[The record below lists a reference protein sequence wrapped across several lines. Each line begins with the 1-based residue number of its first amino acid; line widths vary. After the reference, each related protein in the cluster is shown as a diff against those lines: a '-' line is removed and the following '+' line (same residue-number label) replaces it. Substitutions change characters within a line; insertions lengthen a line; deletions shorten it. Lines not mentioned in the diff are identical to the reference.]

1 MRTFSISGGLAGP
14 PSACSSDPDRVDV
27 FAVGPDKRVWRWLRV
42 GANWLTA
49 PVPLDINGTIPG
61 EGVCAISSGPGRV
74 EVFAVAGS
82 RLPVWWRGDGPTFRV
97 GEEPLTSAAGMYIPP
112 VPVAAVAA
120 SPNDIDVFAV
130 ANDNTPWWW
139 HWNGAVWSPPERL
152 PSGAANLPAER
163 IAAVS
168 PVAGRLDVF
177 AVGSNTHL
185 WHWSKL
191 GAAPWQLKD
200 LGGNMPPEGVSAV
213 SSGPGRIDVFAA
225 SREPGNPLLHWW
237 SEGGAFAG
245 PEDLGGDLD
254 TGTVSAV
261 SSGTNRLDVFAITR
275 DQHLAHWQWDGGR
288 WFGPALRGENIP
300 AGDVSAVARTPH
312 RLDVFVTGAGKTLR
326 QWPGGGLENARNG
339 LWNNWPSN
347 HPTTPA
353 GILRPDSLEELVSIV
368 QEAGR
373 LGRNVRAVGSGW
385 SNSDVAVTAGYV
397 VETDLLRAEVPDVL
411 STSLSPAAAGRHLVH
426 VEAGIKLNVLIRR
439 LFTDKGL
446 ALKTLGGSSGQTLAG
461 ALSTSVHGM
470 DVDRGPLPDMVR
482 AIHLVGPG
490 GIQHWIEPSSWII
503 TNRAKLT
510 AALGL
515 PDENIHYDDDWFYS
529 VLVSMGSLGIIY
541 SLIIEAD
548 LGYALRQKRDPIDWA
563 DIRAMLA
570 GSVSN
575 PLDTN
580 RGVQVA
586 LSPYPRGNGT
596 RGCYLTTRNDAADT
610 TGLTVPT
617 DAEWDKKEGADL
629 GIEFGVP
636 PLILS
641 FQTDHSLIDDGVN
654 TVTSDQQ
661 KSQDVTDWIHD
672 LVGGSN
678 PGSHRGLTVEFMFD
692 AGTTAYLD
700 FVDAALEIIRKAYY
714 DESPSL
720 AYLGWISMRFQGRS
734 RAYLSPQRFDRTCS
748 IEFAAVWRTRNTAR
762 PVEWTDTLTLVAR
775 IEAEGRRRGGIQ
787 HWGMNAALDAGDVA
801 RAYPRLDTWR
811 RVRWELTRG
820 STITTFDSDFTRR
833 CGLSD
838 PPVFVRPAAFGGDGR
853 TSLAYWRP
861 STGVWVIVDN
871 AGGARVQQWGQVGD
885 IPVPGDYDGDG
896 KTDFAVWRPSTGTW
910 FIIQSSQT
918 PGGAPAAPGLTIPP
932 AAGLNID
939 TSAITAQRSQQWG
952 QVGDIPV
959 PGDYSGDGRTDFAV
973 WRPSTGEW
981 FIKDNVSSAERVQ
994 QWGTAGD
1001 IPVPGDYDG
1010 DGKTDFAVWRPSTG
1024 TWFIIQ
1030 SSRTPGGAPPVAPA
1044 APGLGTIR
1052 PPAGPSI
1059 DITAQR
1065 SQQWGQVGDIPVPGD
1080 YSGDGRTDFA
1090 VWRPSTGEWFIK
1102 DNATGAERAQQWG
1115 IAGDIPVPGDYGG
1128 DGRTDFA
1135 VWRPSLGVWW
1145 IKDSSTGA
1153 ERNLLHGQF
1162 GDVPV

>member
-1 MRTFSISGGLAGP
+1 MRTFSITGGLAGP

-42 GANWLTA
+42 GANWPTA
-49 PVPLDINGTIPG
+49 PVPLDVNGTIPS

-74 EVFAVAGS
+74 EVFAVEAGS
-82 RLPVWWRGDGPTFRV
+82 RLPVWWRGDGPTFTV
-97 GEEPLTSAAGMYIPP
+97 GQPLGSATGMFIPS

-139 HWNGAVWSPPERL
+139 HWNGAVWSPPEKL

-225 SREPGNPLLHWW
+225 SSEPGNPLLHWR
-237 SEGGAFAG
+237 SDGGAFTKEPKSLG
-245 PEDLGGDLD
+245 RDLA

-261 SSGTNRLDVFAITR
+261 SSGTNRFDVFAITR

-300 AGDVSAVARTPH
+300 PGDVSAVVRTPR
-312 RLDVFVTGAGKTLR
+312 RLDVFVTGAGKSLL
-326 QWPGGGLENARNG
+326 QWPGGGVENARNQR
-339 LWNNWPSN
+339 WENWPTN
-347 HPTTPA
+347 HAKPA
-353 GILRPDSLEELVSIV
+353 PPGILRPDSLEELVNIV
-368 QEAGR
+368 KEAKQ
-373 LGRNVRAVGSGW
+373 LGRGVRAVGTGW
-385 SNSDVAVTAGYV
+385 SNSDVAVSAGYV
-397 VETDLLRAEVPDVL
+397 VETDALSAVLTDVL
-411 STSLSPAAAGRHLVH
+411 STSLNAAGAAMQLVH

-439 LFTDKGL
+439 LFTDRGL
-446 ALKTLGGSSGQTLAG
+446 ALKTLGGSSGQSLAG

-490 GIQHWIEPSSWII
+490 GIQHWIEPSTGAI
-503 TNRAKLT
+503 TTRAALKD
-510 AALGL
+510 ALGL

-529 VLVSMGSLGIIY
+529 VLVSMGSMGIIY

-548 LGYALRQKRDPIDWA
+548 PRYALRQTRENIDWT
-563 DIRAMLA
+563 DIRARLA
-570 GSVSN
+570 GRVNN

-586 LSPYPRGNGT
+586 LSPYERGNGT
-596 RGCYLTTRNDAADT
+596 RGCYLTTRKEAIP
-610 TGLTVPT
+610 TGLPDTT
-617 DAEWDKKEGADL
+617 DAEWNKKEDPDL
-629 GIEFGVP
+629 GRELGVP
-636 PLILS
+636 FLITS
-641 FQTDHSLIDDGVN
+641 FQTDYNIIDDGVN
-654 TVTSDQQ
+654 TVTSTQQ
-661 KSQDVTDWIHD
+661 NRHDPKTEWIHD
-672 LVGGSN
+672 LVGGTWA
-678 PGSHRGLTVEFMFD
+678 GSHKGLTVELMFD

-700 FVDAALEIIRKAYY
+700 FVDAALAIIEKAYRI
-714 DESPSL
+714 ESPGL

-734 RAYLSPQRFDRTCS
+734 RAYLSPQRFDKTCS
-748 IEFAAVWRTRNTAR
+748 IEFAAVWQTRNHLLL
-762 PVEWTDTLTLVAR
+762 PVEWTATPTLIGL
-775 IEAEGRRRGGIQ
+775 IEAEGRKFGGIQ
-787 HWGMNAALDAGDVA
+787 HWGMNESINANDVE

-820 STITTFDSDFTRR
+820 GTITTFDSDFTRR

-861 STGVWVIVDN
+861 STGVWVILDN
-871 AGGARVQQWGQVGD
+871 ALGARVQQWGQVGD

-918 PGGAPAAPGLTIPP
+918 PGGAPAAPAAPGLTIPP
-932 AAGLNID
+932 PAGLNID

-959 PGDYSGDGRTDFAV
+959 PGDYSGDGKTDFAV

-981 FIKDNVSSAERVQ
+981 FIKDNASGAERGQ
-994 QWGTAGD
+994 QWGIAGD
-1001 IPVPGDYDG
+1001 IPVPGDYSG

-1024 TWFIIQ
+1024 EWFIKDNA
-1030 SSRTPGGAPPVAPA
+1030 SGAER
-1044 APGLGTIR
+1044 G
-1052 PPAGPSI
+1052 
-1059 DITAQR
+1059 
-1065 SQQWGQVGDIPVPGD
+1065 QQWGIAGDIPVPGDYGGDRRPDFAVWRPSTGEWFIKDNASGAERAQQWGTAGDIPVPGD

-1090 VWRPSTGEWFIK
+1090 VWRPSI
-1102 DNATGAERAQQWG
+1102 
-1115 IAGDIPVPGDYGG
+1115 
-1128 DGRTDFA
+1128 
-1135 VWRPSLGVWW
+1135 GVWW